1 MMRMN
6 SGTNNSKYTFHD
18 FDKIW
23 RFFPINRPKK
33 EGLKTL
39 LFHNFPRFF
48 KHWAIYQNWNNA
60 QIFNNHKLYFWQSN
74 SWQRRFFSDYTI
86 PLKPAKVT
94 NAILPA
100 QTNLAVVVHAFYPEI
115 FDEIIRR
122 LEQAGINEITLYVT
136 TPKQLFEVI
145 RNRLSITPFKHIVIK
160 VDNHGRDILPFLQIL
175 PEVID
180 NGHDLILK
188 LHTKSSN
195 HLHRK
200 DHWRNDLFE
209 KLIGGGKMHEILKIF
224 NENPLIGLVGPVG
237 NILPMRLYY
246 GANGERVH
254 RYSKMMGA
262 CDEQLSD
269 LFFVAGSMFYA
280 RTAAVMPL
288 LRLKLADEDFEVE
301 AGQTDGTMAHV
312 VERLFSVSA
321 LLSGFQLADTN
332 YNPSAPQVTVSK
344 NHRFTL

>member
-1 MMRMN
+1 MTRMHHRKII
-6 SGTNNSKYTFHD
+6 SHYTFHN

-33 EGLKTL
+33 ESLKSL
-39 LFHNFPRFF
+39 LFSNFPYFF

-60 QIFNNHKLYFWQSN
+60 RIFNNHKFYFWQSN
-74 SWQRRFFSDYTI
+74 SWQRKFSSNYTI
-86 PLKPAKVT
+86 PIKSEKER
-94 NAILPA
+94 NSILPA
-100 QTNLAVVVHAFYPEI
+100 QTNLAVVIHAFYPEI
-115 FDEIIRR
+115 FDEIIRK
-122 LEQAGINEITLYVT
+122 LVLAGIHELTLYVT
-136 TPKQLFEVI
+136 TPRHVFDLI
-145 RNRLSITPFKHIVIK
+145 NNALRNSPFKHTIIQVE
-160 VDNHGRDILPFLQIL
+160 NHGRDILPFLQIL

-180 NGHDLILK
+180 NGHELILK

-200 DHWRNDLFE
+200 DHWRNDLLE
-209 KLIGGGKMHEILKIF
+209 KLIGNGKMTEIIDVF
-224 NENPLIGLVGPVG
+224 RENSTIGMVGPFG

-254 RYSKMMGA
+254 RYGKILGA
-262 CDEQLSD
+262 TDNQLAD
-269 LFFVAGSMFYA
+269 LNFVAGSMFYT
-280 RTAAVMPL
+280 RTSAVIPL
-288 LRLKLADEDFEVE
+288 LNLKLADEDFEVE

-321 LLSGFQLADTN
+321 LLSGLQLADTRF
-332 YNPSAPQVTVSK
+332 NPSEPKVTVSK